1 MTAADGSSPPP
12 PETPVARVPAV
23 PDPVYDRRSQYG
35 LPVPPYWDGA
45 GEQSLRDL
53 SHRVARRW
61 WLLLGVAVTV
71 FAGVAAYT
79 FLATPR
85 YQSVARLRIES
96 ANATPSMTSALA
108 DQASSAMPGG
118 GAAGGLLGGLGRDEL
133 ETDIGVLRSDRMS
146 DAVVDSLD
154 LMVRVTAPPDGRSRF
169 VSARTVDPSSDSTE
183 GRLTLTRQAGGRYL
197 VERKKLEDAGPIRSV
212 MTPGSPVRVGGS
224 EITLSPSLA
233 VAGPERIVIDVMPR
247 YKVHKLLD
255 RRLTIERQE
264 GGSRLVEITFQ
275 DPDRTLAAQ
284 VVRRLVAAYLDY
296 TRSTDETENTFTS
309 SRLQLQVD
317 SARRQL
323 TAAEEALRSFET
335 RSGMIVP
342 EDQASAQVKRIAA
355 VSTRIDAINTE
366 RNALSRMLAIIDRK
380 SRGGADA
387 SAYRELATFPSLITN
402 RAIQDLLQSLVDL
415 ENKQSDLGTR
425 RTEANP
431 DYHQLT
437 LRISAIEHQLYELGP
452 QYLESLGQQLAT
464 EVQTASALTDTLD
477 NMPGAATQ
485 YVRLMRDR
493 TVAEGKYIAL
503 EKQLTQADVRN
514 VLREDRVH
522 VIDAPRVANPDDPS
536 SPKKSVML
544 LLGAVLGVAL
554 ALTVGLIV
562 ELWVGGGAPPPVPVH
577 R

>member
-1 MTAADGSSPPP
+1 MTAADGSTPPP
-12 PETPVARVPAV
+12 PEVPVARGPAV
-23 PDPVYDRRSQYG
+23 GDPIYDRRSLYG
-35 LPVPPYWDGA
+35 IPVPPYWDGP
-45 GEQSLRDL
+45 GQQSLRDL
-53 SHRVARRW
+53 SHRVVSRRW
-61 WLLLGVAVTV
+61 LLFGVSGMV
-71 FAGVAAYT
+71 FAAVAAYA

-85 YQSVARLRIES
+85 YKSEARLRIES
-96 ANATPSMTSALA
+96 PNATPSMTSALA

-154 LMVRVTAPPDGRSRF
+154 LMIRVTAPPDGRSRF
-169 VSARTVDPSSDSTE
+169 VSARTIDPSSDSAE

-197 VERKKLEDAGPIRSV
+197 VERKKLDDAGPIPAV
-212 MTPGSPVRVGGS
+212 MTPGSTVRVGGS
-224 EITLSPSLA
+224 EITLGPNLA
-233 VAGPERIVIDVMPR
+233 AGGPDKIVIDVLPR

-255 RRLTIERQE
+255 QRLTIERQE
-264 GGSRLVEITFQ
+264 GGSRLVEVTFQ
-275 DPDRTLAAQ
+275 DPDRVLAAQ
-284 VVRRLVAAYLDY
+284 VVRRLVAEYLDY
-296 TRSTDETENTFTS
+296 TRSTDQTEDTFTS
-309 SRLQLQVD
+309 SRLQLEAD
-317 SARRQL
+317 SAHRQL
-323 TAAEEALRSFET
+323 TAAEEVLRAFET

-342 EDQASAQVKRIAA
+342 EDQATAQVKRIAA

-366 RNALSRMLAIIDRK
+366 RNALSRMLTIIDQR

-431 DYHQLT
+431 DYRQLT
-437 LRISAIEHQLYELGP
+437 LRISQIEHQLYEVGP
-452 QYLESLGQQLAT
+452 QYMESLGQQLAT
-464 EVQTASALTDTLD
+464 EVQTATALTDTLD
-477 NMPGAATQ
+477 KMPSAATE

-493 TVAEGKYIAL
+493 TVAEAKYIAL

-522 VIDAPRVANPDDPS
+522 VIDAPRVANPDDPA

-544 LLGAVLGVAL
+544 LLGLVLGIAL
-554 ALTVGLIV
+554 ALAAGLVV
-562 ELWVGGGAPPPVPVH
+562 ELWVGGAPPASPAH